1 MLDRMLSSARSTSPW
16 LLAFARAGVAVAVA
30 TFHVGAA
37 SAEPPSA
44 SSAASSAAS
53 STAPAAASRGL
64 AVLAVDGATDA
75 AWSLARE
82 IYANAALR
90 PEGLDDARARVLAGE
105 APGAD
110 APPRVRE
117 LAQLRA
123 AVKGDDIASR
133 QILPAIAEQLHVRG
147 VVVVERPANAN
158 PVARV
163 YIADTRAFDAARYA
177 PDDGA
182 TLTWSGATESLARAF
197 GTPPPATIF
206 PSSPASTSAPLSNAS
221 NGSSA
226 LERQSSVALREG
238 PKVENGPPAGKKF
251 YESGWFWGALG
262 AAAFIGGAVFFATRD
277 NTPGTIHLQM
287 QVPK

>member
-1 MLDRMLSSARSTSPW
+1 MLDRMPSPARSPSLPFA
-16 LLAFARAGVAVAVA
+16 LAFALACA
-30 TFHVGAA
+30 GAA
-37 SAEPPSA
+37 HVDSA
-44 SSAASSAAS
+44 SAQSVPAASSGPQAS
-53 STAPAAASRGL
+53 PPPASASRGL
-64 AVLAVDGATDA
+64 AVLALTGATDA

-82 IYANAALR
+82 IYASAALK

-105 APGAD
+105 APAPGA
-110 APPRVRE
+110 PQPVRDLE
-117 LAQLRA
+117 QLRA

-147 VVVVERPANAN
+147 IVVVEAPPNAK
-158 PVARV
+158 PIARV
-163 YIADTRAFDAARYA
+163 YVTDARAFDAARSVPDEA
-177 PDDGA
+177 P
-182 TLTWSGATESLARAF
+182 TLGWSGATQSLARTF

-206 PSSPASTSAPLSNAS
+206 PARDATSSTPAPLGVRA
-221 NGSSA
+221 GA
-226 LERQSSVALREG
+226 GPAAVLQEG
-238 PKVENGPPAGKKF
+238 PKVENAPPAGKKF